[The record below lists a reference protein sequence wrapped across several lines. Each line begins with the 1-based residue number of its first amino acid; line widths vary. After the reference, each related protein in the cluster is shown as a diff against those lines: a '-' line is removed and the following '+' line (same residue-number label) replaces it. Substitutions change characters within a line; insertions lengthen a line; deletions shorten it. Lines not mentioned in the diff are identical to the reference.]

1 MKQQLNY
8 PIRAVS
14 KLTGLSIDTLRAW
27 EKRYQAVV
35 PLRDERGRM
44 YTESDLERLNLLRA
58 AVDKGHAIGRVAAL
72 TNQQLRELLELTP
85 IAPASELISVPMRKS
100 QRHLDLDPFL
110 EAVERYDYLWIDKE
124 LGRLAVLLPAR
135 ELMYQVV
142 LPLMRRVGIEWHQG
156 KLSIAQEH
164 MVSSLLCKL
173 LGSLMRLHLN
183 SNPPARLLFA
193 TPSGEQHEFGI
204 LSSAML
210 ATGGGLGILYLGCDL
225 PAEEVIEVARRSE
238 IKAVVLG
245 VVGTGGINHAINSV
259 SFLARHLPLQLELWI
274 GGTTSEELIHAIKQ
288 TRAQWIPDFE
298 TYETHL
304 KRLGARF

>member
-1 MKQQLNY
+1 MKQPLNY

-27 EKRYQAVV
+27 EKRYQAVA

-44 YTESDLERLNLLRA
+44 YTESDLERLHLLRA
-58 AVDKGHAIGRVAAL
+58 AVDKGHAIGRVATL

-85 IAPASELISVPMRKS
+85 MAPASELVSVPMRKT
-100 QRHLDLDPFL
+100 QRHLDLDPFM

-124 LGRLAVLLPAR
+124 LGRLAILLPAR

-142 LPLMRRVGIEWHQG
+142 LPLMRQVGIEWHQG

-164 MVSSLLCKL
+164 MVSSLLSKL

-183 SNPPARLLFA
+183 TNPPAMLLFA

-225 PAEEVIEVARRSE
+225 PAEEIVEVARRSE
-238 IKAVVLG
+238 IDAVVLG
-245 VVGTGGINHAINSV
+245 VVGTGGINPAINSIL
-259 SFLARHLPLQLELWI
+259 FLTKHLPPRTELWV

-288 TRAQWIPDFE
+288 TRAQWIPHFE
-298 TYETHL
+298 SYESHL